1 MKKTMRLMGLCALMM
16 LAIVSCKKENK
27 TVTFE
32 AKMPETSTM
41 GKTHIGADNY
51 LVWNSGDQIKVYTDE
66 FTDET
71 SAVFS
76 TTSNNSSTATFSG
89 TLAESS
95 VYTAFYPAE
104 DVTRSGDYIRYPM
117 PAYQTYVDG
126 DFAVNTYPMYAIS
139 AGTTFNFTSL
149 CGLLKLSFTGTGTIG
164 SVELS
169 DNYFECIAGHF
180 QYNVNNGSYY
190 DSFTE
195 HAITMDCGAQGLTLS
210 DTPASMFFVVPSGYF
225 THGFTAVLKNLQG
238 EEMYTLS
245 TSQNNEIMSHWIRE
259 MPTVNI
265 AAVGVTTGTATPNAD
280 TPSTVTLS
288 GSYSAPMGMS
298 VSEVGFYWGQGADL
312 TNRQPATLEN
322 PFGYTLEGLEE
333 GTEYSYK
340 AYAVNGSN
348 EFFGSVETFTTLTS
362 IPGGAINGKFTINA
376 NGDQVYFSQG
386 NLQYIGS
393 AGNGSGNNA
402 GAYWK
407 FADNQWDY
415 LGSSTAQDTQ
425 NLLVDRDLFSW
436 GTSGYNY
443 YDGYGCTNYGGYQP
457 WCWNFNSPYCSVT
470 SNLFDETGQADWGYN
485 AISNG
490 GDTENCGW
498 RTLADDEWIYVFDT
512 RTTSSGI
519 RYAKANVNN
528 VNGVILLPDD
538 WSTSYYTLS
547 NTNSPG
553 AGFFSNTISASQWD
567 TLEQHGAVFL
577 PAAGCYLGSD
587 GSGFASCGEQGYYW
601 TSSYY
606 HYSTTFSYYAN
617 NACIV
622 VFTSNNVG
630 PSAYQKRCYR
640 YSVRLVRNVE

>member
-1 MKKTMRLMGLCALMM
+1 MKKTMRLMGLWALMM

-32 AKMPETSTM
+32 AKMPETTTM
-41 GKTHIGADNY
+41 DKTHLGDDNY
-51 LVWNSGDQIKVYTDE
+51 LVWNSGDQIKVYTE
-66 FTDET
+66 ELTDGT
-71 SAVFS
+71 AAVFS
-76 TTSNNSSTATFSG
+76 TTSNNSRTATFSG

-95 VYTAFYPAE
+95 SYIAFYPSE
-104 DVTRSGDYIRYPM
+104 GVTRSGNNILYPM
-117 PAYQTYVDG
+117 PANQNYVDG
-126 DFAVNTYPMYAIS
+126 DFAFNTYPMYATS
-139 AGTTFNFTSL
+139 TGTTFNFTSL

-164 SVELS
+164 SVVLS
-169 DNYFECIAGHF
+169 DNYYECIAGQF
-180 QYNVNNGSYY
+180 EYNVNTGSYGTF
-190 DSFTE
+190 FTE
-195 HAITMDCGAQGLTLS
+195 PAITMDCGAQGLTLS
-210 DTPASMFFVVPSGYF
+210 DTPVTMYFVVPSGYF

-245 TSQNNEIMSHWIRE
+245 TSQNNEITAQVIRE
-259 MPTVNI
+259 MPTLNI
-265 AAVGVTTGTATPNAD
+265 AAVSVTTGTATPNAD
-280 TPSTVTLS
+280 TPSTVALS

-312 TNRQPATLEN
+312 TNRQPTTLEN

-415 LGSSTAQDTQ
+415 YGASTAQNTV
-425 NLLVDRDLFSW
+425 NLVVDRDLFCW
-436 GTSGYNY
+436 GSSGYNY
-443 YDGYGCTNYGGYQP
+443 YDDCTPRCYQP
-457 WCWNFNSPYCSVT
+457 WCWEFNAPYCSVT
-470 SNLFDETGQADWGYN
+470 SNLFDQTGQADWGYN

-498 RTLADDEWIYVFDT
+498 RTLANDEWKYIFNT
-512 RTTSSGI
+512 RITSSGA

-538 WSTSYYTLS
+538 WNTSYYTLN
-547 NTNSPG
+547 NTNSTG
-553 AGFFSNTISASQWD
+553 AGFVSNTISASQWD

-577 PAAGCYLGSD
+577 PAAGGYFGD
-587 GSGFASCGEQGYYW
+587 GLASCGVQGYYW

-606 HYSTTFSYYAN
+606 YYSNTFADYAD
-617 NACIV
+617 NACCV
-622 VFTSNNVG
+622 GFTNTNLS
-630 PSAYQKRCYR
+630 PSSYNKRLFR
-640 YSVRLVRNVE
+640 FSVRLVRNVE